1 MLIGRFPGIGIY
13 FYMSVEVLKTL
24 FFVFWVYLP
33 VLIAFAIMFHLLLP
47 SMDEFKNAGSSF
59 TVLAMMTGELDY
71 GDRFLY
77 NSEEFGS
84 GSVQVAL
91 FLFIMIV
98 NIVISNLLVGLTVS
112 ETDKIFNKAGILRLK
127 RTVSQIVAIDLVQGG
142 RTWQKCFRCFET
154 NKKRKLFSYLH
165 SLLTKDVSNV
175 DKTPSAWKICVLPN
189 SRIHEGS
196 KERRVLDIHGGDAN
210 SLSLGKLI

>member
-1 MLIGRFPGIGIY
+1 MNSYSNPGHQTSRNCYKPIKWCA
-13 FYMSVEVLKTL
+13 FL
-24 FFVFWVYLP
+24 FNAKIVYTARWRL
-33 VLIAFAIMFHLLLP
+33 FATP
-47 SMDEFKNAGSSF
+47 
-59 TVLAMMTGELDY
+59 DY
-71 GDRFLY
+71 L
-77 NSEEFGS
+77 

-210 SLSLGKLI
+210 SVSLGKFI